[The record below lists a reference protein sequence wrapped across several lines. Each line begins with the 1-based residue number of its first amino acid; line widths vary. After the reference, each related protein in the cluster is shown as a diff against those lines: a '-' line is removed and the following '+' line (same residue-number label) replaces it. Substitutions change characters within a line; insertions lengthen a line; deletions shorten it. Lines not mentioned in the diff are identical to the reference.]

1 MRPRFSKKFRSADS
15 PRSPLTY
22 KPHPGPPR
30 PHHLTKPSGIQPLV
44 YLNLGETLTQQPC
57 LPWLPGQ
64 VGFAGDRPQDGELR
78 PAPVPDN
85 VDDHWP
91 HMFSPVD
98 GDIGTVDAAPVPTR
112 HRRKR
117 ANQTARWTT
126 EVIPRLILP
135 YMEYMHQT
143 LSLRNQGDD
152 LQPICVC
159 NQRSRSLEIA
169 VVRFSGASL
178 IIIQLSSLIMNI
190 QFLNLWLFILV
201 TAHLSPSS
209 LCSEDY
215 SLALHWC
222 RR

>member
-1 MRPRFSKKFRSADS
+1 MRPRFSKKFRSANS

-44 YLNLGETLTQQPC
+44 YLTLGETRTQQPC
-57 LPWLPGQ
+57 LPRLPGQ

-78 PAPVPDN
+78 PAPVPDD
-85 VDDHWP
+85 VDDNLP
-91 HMFSPVD
+91 HMFGPVD
-98 GDIGTVDAAPVPTR
+98 PDIGTVDDVPVTTR
-112 HRRKR
+112 HCRKR

-152 LQPICVC
+152 LRPICVC
-159 NQRSRSLEIA
+159 NQRSRSLEIT
-169 VVRFSGASL
+169 VVRFSSAS
-178 IIIQLSSLIMNI
+178 IMIIQLSSLIMDI
-190 QFLNLWLFILV
+190 
-201 TAHLSPSS
+201 
-209 LCSEDY
+209 
-215 SLALHWC
+215 
-222 RR
+222 